1 MRVGKM
7 VMWVLVCGMLAA
19 NLYAMPPFGGVPE
32 PRNIAAAK
40 AKLGIDNPR
49 DGLIFKTPSAK
60 IAGSRSYPVVMGY
73 FTDKTYTYSQSSFQS
88 MLFST
93 TSGAKSVTNYYKD
106 MSYNTMICTGTAGP
120 WVSSGNTVSYFGGGN
135 NGLNDGTTAN
145 VYEFIKN
152 VLQACDASV
161 NFADPAYDQ
170 NNDGY
175 VDVLWVVHA
184 GKGGEEV
191 STTAEIWSH
200 SLQLTGFTGGT
211 AYTTSDYNSTLG
223 TYVKIDKYI
232 IMPEQTNYADG
243 SSTTTE
249 MIGAGVFCHEFGH
262 ALGLPDLYDTGGYSI
277 SGQGLGYWSLM
288 AAGSWGGNGTTN
300 ATPVSLDIWAKR
312 FLGWI
317 SPTNITANT
326 TGTSI
331 ASILN
336 TATNAGYRIAKAGS
350 TTATQYWLVE
360 NRYKSA
366 VGPVSGVAWDAYL
379 YASGLCL
386 YHIDETY
393 SGTSTTYFANN
404 TVNVNSTTGSSR
416 NRPYG
421 VGLEETDQTAASY
434 NSSSTDLWYGTNA
447 GDVYDIFA
455 STTQASFD
463 SIGTS
468 YPISYLNDGVSK
480 SGICLTSISAA
491 AASMTAN
498 FSISP
503 GTTTSP
509 TLAVSPTTVSFSA
522 SAGTSSAVAV
532 TNSTTTTVINYTVS
546 DNADWITTSATSGST
561 PGSFTITVTANTS
574 TSSRSGTVTV
584 TSTTSGVLGSPKTV
598 TVTQAGTTSTQND
611 AGSGTDAGNTLATA
625 LTVLPGSWTGCYL
638 DATDREDYYKFS
650 VTAGQ
655 IIKVKITPPSTAD
668 FDLYLYDPSQVLKAS
683 STRGT
688 GYVDSVIYTA
698 ASTGYWYARAYEYSG
713 SGYYSL
719 LISVTGTTGTWTTI
733 TSTTQS
739 AHPYVNSYDY
749 TWTITGPT
757 TATKM
762 KVYFDSIK
770 VETGYDT
777 VFVMTGTGT
786 VVQKWSGTYRAI
798 WSNEITGNVAKIRL
812 KTDYS
817 VTGFGFLSTKYQYY
831 TVTAVAPAGLTEG
844 IAQPKNSELLSQNLP
859 NPVKGKTQIFYNLP
873 DERQVSIKIYNIS
886 GQLVKTL
893 VSSVQKAGI
902 HNVGWDARDDRG
914 LAVANGTYVYR
925 LNAGD
930 LSATKKLI
938 ILK

>member
-1 MRVGKM
+1 MRACKIM
-7 VMWVLVCGMLAA
+7 LLVTVILSAT
-19 NLYAMPPFGGVPE
+19 LWAMPPFGGGPE
-32 PRNIAAAK
+32 PPNIAAAR
-40 AKLGIDNPR
+40 AKLGIDNPK
-49 DGLIFKTPSAK
+49 DGLLFKTPGAK
-60 IAGSRSYPVVMGY
+60 ISGSRSYPVVMGY
-73 FTDKTYTYSQSSFQS
+73 FTDLSYTYSQSGFQT
-88 MLFST
+88 MLFGT
-93 TSGAKSVTNYYKD
+93 ASGSKSVTNYYKD
-106 MSYNTMICTGTAGP
+106 MSYNTMICTGTVGP

-145 VYEFIKN
+145 TYEFIKK
-152 VLQACDASV
+152 VLTACDASV

-200 SLQLTGFTGGT
+200 SFQLTGFTGGT
-211 AYTTSDYNSTLG
+211 AYTTNDYNSTLG

-232 IMPEQTNYADG
+232 IMPEKTNYADG

-288 AAGSWGGNGTTN
+288 AGGSWGGNGMTN
-300 ATPVSLDIWAKR
+300 ATPVSLDVWSKR

-317 SPTNITANT
+317 SPANITANT
-326 TGTSI
+326 TGTAI
-331 ASILN
+331 TSILN
-336 TATNAGYRIAKAGS
+336 TSTNAGYRIAKAGS

-366 VGPVSGVAWDAYL
+366 VGPVSGVAWDSYL
-379 YASGLCL
+379 YASGLCI

-393 SGTSTTYFANN
+393 SGTSTSYFTSNK
-404 TVNVNSTTGSSR
+404 VNVNSTTGTSR

-434 NSSSTDLWYGTNA
+434 NSSSTDLWYGNNA

-468 YPISYLNDGVSK
+468 YPISYLNDGATK
-480 SGICLTSISAA
+480 SGICITGISAA

-503 GTTTSP
+503 GTTASP
-509 TLAVSPTTVSFSA
+509 TLAVSTNSVSFTS
-522 SAGTSSAVAV
+522 SAGTSSSISV
-532 TNSTTTTVINYTVS
+532 TNSTTTTTISYTIA

-584 TSTTSGVLGSPKTV
+584 TSTTSGVLGSPQTI

-611 AGSGTDAGNTLATA
+611 AGSGTDAGDTFAAA
-625 LTVLPGSWTGCYL
+625 LSVSPGSWTGCYL
-638 DATDREDYYKFS
+638 DAVDRNDYYKFS

-655 IIKVKITPPSTAD
+655 VIKVKITPPSTAD
-668 FDLYLYDPSQVLKAS
+668 FDLYLYDPSQVQKAS

-688 GYVDSVIYTA
+688 GYVDSVVYTA
-698 ASTGYWYARAYEYSG
+698 AATGYWYARAYEYSG
-713 SGYYSL
+713 SGNYSL
-719 LISVTGTTGTWTTI
+719 LISVTGTTGTWTTV

-739 AHPYVNSYDY
+739 AHPYTNSYDY
-749 TWTITGPT
+749 TWTITGPS
-757 TATKM
+757 TASKM

-798 WSNEITGNVAKIRL
+798 WSNEVTGNVVKIRL
-812 KTDYS
+812 KTDAS
-817 VTGFGFLSTKYQYY
+817 VTGYGFLSTQYQYY
-831 TVTAVAPAGLTEG
+831 TVTASPPADLAGTGEL
-844 IAQPKNSELLSQNLP
+844 PKTAELLSQNLP
-859 NPVKGKTQIFYNLP
+859 NPVRGKTQIFYNLP
-873 DERQVSIKIYNIS
+873 DERQVSIKIYNIQ
-886 GQLVKTL
+886 GELVKTL
-893 VSSVQKAGI
+893 VSAAQKAGY
-902 HNVGWDARDDRG
+902 HSVCWDALDDRG
-914 LAVANGTYVYR
+914 RKVATGTYIYR
-925 LNAGD
+925 LEAGK
-930 LSATKKLI
+930 LSATKKLTV
-938 ILK
+938 LR